1 MKCTKCGKEI
11 EDGMR
16 FCNYCGER
24 MVKESRRSGFE
35 LNETREEREQRL
47 LQLLKVKFGA
57 PITL

>member
-24 MVKESRRSGFE
+24 MVKE
-35 LNETREEREQRL
+35 
-47 LQLLKVKFGA
+47 
-57 PITL
+57 